1 MVTFLCSK
9 HPPRKKQRFRK
20 PADAVSEIAVSRYW
34 EEEGLCLLGSF
45 SLFLV
50 QFLVILHIADYD
62 AAKFA
67 QAGTGGD
74 ENITYSSFA
83 SVHL

>member
-1 MVTFLCSK
+1 MPKTAISEARRCG
-9 HPPRKKQRFRK
+9 FRNRCFK
-20 PADAVSEIAVSRYW
+20 IL

-45 SLFLV
+45 SLLLV
-50 QFLVILHIADYD
+50 QFLAILHIADYD